1 MGPNMS
7 CSFDLVGNPKFS
19 TATED
24 FVIVSTNLE
33 FLHLKKLMHLR
44 VHLKQSDH

>member
-7 CSFDLVGNPKFS
+7 CSFDLVGNPKMANTS

-33 FLHLKKLMHLR
+33 FLHF
-44 VHLKQSDH
+44 